1 MRGKPASKARP
12 RADVGPAHDVHGGA
26 RRPAAELAARAQARG
41 EPVSVERLVLALK
54 MATAAVFWRIAVSEA
69 PMGEACL
76 DDLADLIRAAVRP
89 GPDHP

>member
-1 MRGKPASKARP
+1 
-12 RADVGPAHDVHGGA
+12 
-26 RRPAAELAARAQARG
+26 
-41 EPVSVERLVLALK
+41 VSVERLVLALK